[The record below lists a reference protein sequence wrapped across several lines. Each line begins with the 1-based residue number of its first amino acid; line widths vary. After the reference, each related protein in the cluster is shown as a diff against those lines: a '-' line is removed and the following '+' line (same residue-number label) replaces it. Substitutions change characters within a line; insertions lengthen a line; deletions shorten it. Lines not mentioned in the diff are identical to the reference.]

1 MALGALTL
9 PAIVPPATSLSPVK
23 GPPAPRGGP
32 GMVKMSPMESMMVI
46 FEDIRTGIDKIP
58 KALFDVKE
66 QISDSMKKNTS
77 LLATVIR
84 ELIKGFSGDDRDKT
98 ISDAGKEE
106 EEPPP
111 PPEKDDGTG
120 GFRIPKPGP
129 KMKLALLL
137 GGLAALMKFGDKL
150 VPLLATVLKFI
161 KEKALPFA
169 IDAIKLALEGI
180 KSAFDYLYENIW
192 PFFRDNL
199 IPKAVDYVVES
210 FQATQKVFRDLGA
223 RVADIFNPDATWW
236 ERITSFLGI
245 FTDVGQ
251 FFIEQFD
258 RLTEFVANV
267 FGVSFAPYDGLIS
280 YITGKLTEGFKV
292 VVDWFS
298 QTGTFLLEGAT
309 GIIDWIKGKLKL
321 PFEFLTNLFS
331 FTEEDATAGGIAT
344 KLIDII
350 LLPYN
355 LAINFLRGIF
365 GFGADEEGNVEPFSL
380 GTFVVDAV
388 KSVIDFIKDLFSFD
402 LPSMDSVLKGTGDI
416 IQNLLRAVLPSPDF
430 LTFETPSIELFGKK
444 YGGGTISLNPIP
456 DSLYQ
461 TAGIDS
467 ETGGDLVAK
476 SDGDTLLVTGSSVQT
491 ENSVQTETPTNGAEL
506 SEGSKEVA
514 GGTVITNI
522 NTTDASQTNQSTSNT
537 TQTPGL
543 AVEGSDSTA
552 KYLAA
557 AGI

>member
-98 ISDAGKEE
+98 ISAAGKEE

-416 IQNLLRAVLPSPDF
+416 IQNLLRAVLPPPDF

-552 KYLAA
+552 KHLAA

>member
-98 ISDAGKEE
+98 ISAAGKEE

-430 LTFETPSIELFGKK
+430 LTFETPSVELFGKK
-444 YGGGTISLNPIP
+444 FGGGTISLNPIP
-456 DSLYQ
+456 DSLYAA
-461 TAGIDS
+461 AGIDS
-467 ETGGDLVAK
+467 ETGEDLVAK
-476 SDGDTLLVTGSSVQT
+476 SDGDTTLVTGSSVQT